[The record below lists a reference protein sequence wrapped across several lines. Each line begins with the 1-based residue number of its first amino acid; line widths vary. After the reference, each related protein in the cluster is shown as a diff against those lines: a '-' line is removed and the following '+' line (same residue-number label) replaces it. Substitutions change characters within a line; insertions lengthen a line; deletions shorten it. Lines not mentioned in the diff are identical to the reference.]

1 MIPTYSGT
9 VGGKDFS
16 VVRNSGLPNIK
27 FTFHYVNHTKFIVD
41 NGFTLACR
49 NTV

>member
-1 MIPTYSGT
+1 MIPAYSGT
-9 VGGKDFS
+9 VGEKDFS
-16 VVRNSGLPNIK
+16 VVRNNGLPNIK
-27 FTFHYVNHTKFIVD
+27 FGFHYVNHTKFIVG